1 MKVNYKFEMKVAG
14 LHYSDAKSV
23 NVDALDSKNFHT
35 WVLAHFK
42 SLLNEYSDMIT
53 KFEANDGDV
62 FKLQCNDY
70 TYRLMS
76 PTEFVGGKDNEIP
89 TKYVLSDLCNDNKC
103 ADTCGCVDTRGCVQ
117 KERDLDE
124 ECEEVVSDRGISI
137 FPETEGCLEEPA
149 RARFCS
155 LVDESF
161 KLFFNTDKIINLI
174 NDKICDGDVVFDYD
188 DGEVTMFIVIDAI
201 PDFVAY
207 KVCDDLSDNRYNVD
221 FYTDDTDTVFTVTRI
236 L

>member
-70 TYRLMS
+70 TYKLMS

-89 TKYVLSDLCNDNKC
+89 TKYVLSDLYNDNKC
-103 ADTCGCVDTRGCVQ
+103 ADTRGCVYTRGCVD
-117 KERDLDE
+117 KECDLDE
-124 ECEEVVSDRGISI
+124 ECEEIVSDRGISI
-137 FPETEGCLEEPA
+137 FPETEGGLALSA
-149 RARFCS
+149 RDRFCS

-174 NDKICDGDVVFDYD
+174 NDKLCDGDVVFDND
-188 DGEVTMFIVIDAI
+188 DGEVTMFISIDAI

-207 KVCDDLSDNRYNVD
+207 KVCDDLTDSVYDVD
-221 FYTDDTDTVFTVTRI
+221 FYTDDNVTVFAVTPI